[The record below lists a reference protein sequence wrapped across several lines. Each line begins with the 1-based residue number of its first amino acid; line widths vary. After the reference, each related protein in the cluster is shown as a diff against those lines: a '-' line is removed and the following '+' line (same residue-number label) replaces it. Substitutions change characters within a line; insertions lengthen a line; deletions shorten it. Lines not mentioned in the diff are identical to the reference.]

1 MKPGSSLHRMLLLIP
16 LLVLGGCAG
25 RSAPDDSA
33 IGQGEPCRV
42 QEVRD
47 GAWRG
52 LALRN
57 CWLPGATNPYQAV
70 RVSLHWSEQDADR
83 FTLNATFSE
92 LRRPVPISA
101 LALVVDGVEHPLGAH
116 LPDARDRAH
125 APGAGPVG
133 RPLRRVWRF
142 SGPVGVLDAF
152 SAGERVAIRVD
163 TALPSR
169 ESVRADTPVLGQDRT
184 LVGSARQLLARIRRA
199 A

>member
-1 MKPGSSLHRMLLLIP
+1 MLVLIP

-25 RSAPDDSA
+25 RSAPDEPA
-33 IGQGEPCRV
+33 LGEGEACRV

-47 GAWRG
+47 GAVRG

-70 RVSLHWSEQDADR
+70 RVSLHWSERDADR
-83 FTLNATFSE
+83 FTLDATFSE

-101 LALVVDGVEHPLGAH
+101 LALVVDGVEHPLR
-116 LPDARDRAH
+116 LESVR
-125 APGAGPVG
+125 PGSRSSGPVA
-133 RPLRRVWRF
+133 RPLRRVWSF
-142 SGPVGVLDAF
+142 SGPVAVLDAF

-169 ESVRADTPVLGQDRT
+169 ESVRADAAVLGQDRT
-184 LVGSARQLLARIRRA
+184 LVGSARQLLARIRGA

>member
-1 MKPGSSLHRMLLLIP
+1 MLLLIP

-47 GAWRG
+47 GAGRG

-83 FTLNATFSE
+83 FTLDATFSE

-101 LALVVDGVEHPLGAH
+101 LALVVDGVEHPLRLESVRPGQGA
-116 LPDARDRAH
+116 
-125 APGAGPVG
+125 AGPVG